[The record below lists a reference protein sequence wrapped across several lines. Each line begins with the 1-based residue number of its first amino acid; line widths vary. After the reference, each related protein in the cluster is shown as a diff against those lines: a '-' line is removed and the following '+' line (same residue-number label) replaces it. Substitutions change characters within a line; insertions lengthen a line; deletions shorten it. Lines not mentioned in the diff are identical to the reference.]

1 MKILTFDTLEKGGR
15 ANKTKKI
22 HCKAFFNSFQ
32 PKKKRKKQKTN
43 KQYKAISNSLPL
55 KMIIIKRKTKA
66 LQRIFEILATI
77 INQALLTNNY
87 KLYKQLSLSLSEGR
101 LFPPGVHKSFGN
113 VIARI

>member
-1 MKILTFDTLEKGGR
+1 MKILTFDTLEKKGGR

-32 PKKKRKKQKTN
+32 PKKGRNKKTN